1 MFGNNFKNRITRSI
15 TADATILALA
25 TMAHATNVACVG
37 NSITEGY
44 ESGPTR
50 NTPTTC
56 RKCSAAAT
64 RSRTSAR
71 VP

>member
-15 TADATILALA
+15 TADAAILALA

-44 ESGPTR
+44 G
-50 NTPTTC
+50 
-56 RKCSAAAT
+56 
-64 RSRTSAR
+64 
-71 VP
+71 V